1 MGKLSKSIKKHIK
14 QNKIEHLESSFIG
27 KELYQNIKK
36 ATNQDIYSEQCKKII
51 DDYEYDCKK
60 TNAKNI
66 NKISEYYDINFKNGI
81 DKFKKKVKND
91 IKELHNFLEQLRSIG
106 RNLKKCLNG
115 RIKYKYLCIEFNNRN
130 KEHDHPIIKGILY
143 YKKLEEFL
151 FELEEEI
158 SNEKEIK
165 EKQIKINREKR
176 RIEEEKRRIEEEKRR
191 IEEEKDLEFYN
202 NAKKSVDNVIR
213 QNRKDDALSSE
224 EWNEVIRKIKQYI

>member
-14 QNKIEHLESSFIG
+14 QNKIENLESSFIG
-27 KELYQNIKK
+27 KELYQTIKK

-51 DDYEYDCKK
+51 YDYEYDCKN
-60 TNAKNI
+60 TNARNI
-66 NKISEYYDINFKNGI
+66 SKISEYYDINFRNGI
-81 DKFKKKVKND
+81 DKFKRKVKSD
-91 IKELHNFLEQLRSIG
+91 IKELHNFLEQLISIG

-115 RIKYKYLCIEFNNRN
+115 RIKYKYLCIEFNDRN
-130 KEHDHPIIKGILY
+130 KDHDHPIIKGILY
-143 YKKLEEFL
+143 YKKLEQFL

-191 IEEEKDLEFYN
+191 IEEEGDLQFYN
-202 NAKKSVDNVIR
+202 NAKISVDNVIR

>member
-14 QNKIEHLESSFIG
+14 QNKIENLESSFIG

-91 IKELHNFLEQLRSIG
+91 IKELNNFLEQLRSIG

-115 RIKYKYLCIEFNNRN
+115 RIKYKYLCIEFNDRN

-158 SNEKEIK
+158 SNEKEVK
-165 EKQIKINREKR
+165 EKQIKINR
-176 RIEEEKRRIEEEKRR
+176 EKRRIEEEKRR